1 MPFRQQTTELQAFG
15 FDSEDCKSFKG
26 SCDGN
31 EKLCIRI
38 RKTDIDDI
46 LNSTAYGTSQIYVRA
61 ERQEPL
67 AIQPGYSVKIETKNK
82 VLVFDVSSIHMLTSL
97 NQRPRFSR
105 SAVLSG
111 VFVFRQETTE
121 LQAFGFDSEDCRSF
135 KGNCAGNE
143 KLFIRIRKKDLGE
156 ILNSTAYGT
165 SQIYVRVER
174 QEQLKIQPGCTVN
187 IKTKD
192 KILAF
197 DVSNIHMLTSLNQRP
212 RFSRTA
218 VLSGIFA

>member
-1 MPFRQQTTELQAFG
+1 MPFRQKTTELQAFG
-15 FDSEDCKSFKG
+15 FDSEDCRSFKG
-26 SCDGN
+26 NCDGN

-38 RKTDIDDI
+38 RKTDIDEI

-67 AIQPGYSVKIETKNK
+67 AIQPGYTVKIETKNK
-82 VLVFDVSSIHMLTSL
+82 ILVFDVSSIHMLTSL

-111 VFVFRQETTE
+111 FFVFRKETTE

-135 KGNCAGNE
+135 KGNCDGNE
-143 KLFIRIRKKDLGE
+143 KLFIRIRKKDLDD
-156 ILNSTAYGT
+156 ILNNTAYET
-165 SQIYVRVER
+165 SQIYVRVDR
-174 QEQLKIQPGCTVN
+174 QEQFKIQPGSTVN

-192 KILAF
+192 KVLVF
-197 DVSNIHMLTSLNQRP
+197 DVSSIHMLTSLKQRP
-212 RFSRTA
+212 RFSQIA

>member
-1 MPFRQQTTELQAFG
+1 MPFRQKTTELQAFG
-15 FDSEDCKSFKG
+15 FDSEDCRSFKG
-26 SCDGN
+26 NCDGN

-38 RKTDIDDI
+38 RKTDIDEI

-67 AIQPGYSVKIETKNK
+67 AIQPGYTVKIETKNK
-82 VLVFDVSSIHMLTSL
+82 ILVFDVSSIHMLTSL

-111 VFVFRQETTE
+111 FFVFRKETTE

-135 KGNCAGNE
+135 KGNCDGNE
-143 KLFIRIRKKDLGE
+143 KLFIRIRKKDLDD
-156 ILNSTAYGT
+156 ILNNTAYET
-165 SQIYVRVER
+165 SQIYVRVDR
-174 QEQLKIQPGCTVN
+174 QEQFKIQPGSTVN

-192 KILAF
+192 KVLVF
-197 DVSNIHMLTSLNQRP
+197 DVSSIHMLTSLKQRP
-212 RFSRTA
+212 RLSQIA